1 MLLAEW
7 SGETTIE
14 NQQYIRSSM
23 EIGQSNCFTPEVLQG
38 EIGSWGV

>member
-23 EIGQSNCFTPEVLQG
+23 EIGQFNRITLKVLQG

>member
-7 SGETTIE
+7 SGEAPVE
-14 NQQYIRSSM
+14 YQQNIRSSM
-23 EIGQSNCFTPEVLQG
+23 EIGQSNRFTPEVLQG